1 MRRRACVC
9 VRVCRAGASQE
20 ALAAI
25 LADDFRK
32 VGRGRCEVVLRCALG
47 DGAARHRASSL
58 AEGSGGGGQEEQRVR
73 MVVVVP
79 PGSRY
84 PAEAP
89 LVGFLCEALLPK
101 TCLEVTKR
109 LLGEADR
116 LVTTNLEDYEAPAP
130 VLWEL
135 ASWLEEEL
143 PRILHLVMPGVL
155 LTPHSLDDAQPE
167 PEPEPEPQLAVKT
180 KYERTREREA
190 AKSKAEQAERRRA
203 QTALMDAGEQLL
215 DDQLGPRWHYELL
228 WADGS
233 ITRVQ
238 ATEVSRSCADST
250 DVMRMID

>member
-1 MRRRACVC
+1 V
-9 VRVCRAGASQE
+9 
-20 ALAAI
+20 
-25 LADDFRK
+25 K
-32 VGRGRCEVVLRCALG
+32 
-47 DGAARHRASSL
+47 
-58 AEGSGGGGQEEQRVR
+58 

-109 LLGEADR
+109 LLREADR
-116 LVTTNLEDYEAPAP
+116 LVTTNLDDYEAPAP

-155 LTPHSLDDAQPE
+155 LAPHSLDDVQPE

-190 AKSKAEQAERRRA
+190 AKSKAEQAERRRV

-215 DDQLGPRWHYELL
+215 DDQLGPRWHYELQ

-233 ITRVQ
+233 ITRVR
-238 ATEVSRSCADST
+238 AMEVNCRSCANINEIL
-250 DVMRMID
+250 RMIDRDYPTFLFCAINVEGG